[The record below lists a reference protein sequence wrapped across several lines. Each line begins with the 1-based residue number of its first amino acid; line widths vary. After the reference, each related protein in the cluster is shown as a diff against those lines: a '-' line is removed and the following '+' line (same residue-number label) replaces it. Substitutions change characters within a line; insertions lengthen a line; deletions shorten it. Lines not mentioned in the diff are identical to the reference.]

1 MNGEVTY
8 KKLVLISFT
17 YTNNKPV
24 SVYEG
29 NFSAH
34 ALTLVGQLKLLLN
47 HMSEKF
53 SSGMKNH
60 KQTLKK

>member
-1 MNGEVTY
+1 M
-8 KKLVLISFT
+8 
-17 YTNNKPV
+17 
-24 SVYEG
+24 YEG

-60 KQTLKK
+60 KQTNIEKMMLLPFTNADVQN